1 MRFSINIKKMR
12 LSFRI
17 ILCNNKHVKNSERM
31 ISLRNER
38 TAVVSAQP
46 KKSGQQYRKNSVARY
61 FEPYKKNYDIF
72 LLFLPVLLW
81 YLIFCYLPMYGI
93 VIAFQDFKLAVGIKG
108 SEWIGLEQFKKLFR
122 SPSFL
127 RVFQNSVEISLL
139 RIIFGFPLPIL
150 LALMLNEVKSKTFK
164 KVSQT
169 ISYLPHF
176 LSWVVLA
183 GVFTQIL
190 SPSTGIVNQIL
201 NAIGIDSIYFMGDPK
216 WFRFTLIATGIWQ
229 SVGWGSIIYIAAITS
244 IDSQMYEAAVIDGAN
259 RFQQIIKITLPSIAP
274 VITIQLI
281 LTSGSI
287 INAGFDQIFNMYN
300 DSVMKVSD
308 IIDTFVYRKGLTEMQ
323 FSFSTAVGLFKNV
336 ISFAL
341 VILTNTISKRVNDN
355 GIW

>member
-1 MRFSINIKKMR
+1 MK
-12 LSFRI
+12 
-17 ILCNNKHVKNSERM
+17 
-31 ISLRNER
+31 NER

-46 KKSGQQYRKNSVARY
+46 KKSGQQYRKNGIVRF

-72 LLFLPVLLW
+72 LLFVPVLLW

-93 VIAFQDFKLAVGIKG
+93 VIAFQDFKLADGILG
-108 SEWIGLEQFKKLFR
+108 SQWIGFENFKKLFR

-127 RVFQNSVEISLL
+127 RVFRNSVEISLL

-150 LALMLNEVKSKTFK
+150 LALMLNEVRNKAFK

-190 SPSTGIVNQIL
+190 SPSTGIVNRLL
-201 NAIGIDSIYFMGDPK
+201 NAIGIESIYFMGDPQ

-308 IIDTFVYRKGLTEMQ
+308 IIDTFVYRKGLAEMQ

-336 ISFAL
+336 ISFAM
-341 VILTNTISKRVNDN
+341 VIITNAISKRVNDN